1 MGEREGD
8 LRADFSSTYC
18 PAAHGHVV
26 DASKTDAAACHLKI
40 KTSISP
46 QCPFDT
52 LHLQL
57 HHCTVLLTGTS
68 HFRSSS
74 PVKVVRLKNTRL
86 FSNGR
91 FCRTSKEEPCQ
102 REVQTSTRYHKRA
115 SYRRASYRRASLI
128 GVYLTGMHPYRHMQL
143 VGVRVLI
150 FGNF

>member
-1 MGEREGD
+1 MVWVSVKVTS
-8 LRADFSSTYC
+8 ADFSSTYC
-18 PAAHGHVV
+18 PA
-26 DASKTDAAACHLKI
+26 KTLRLTVTWLTACHLKI

-57 HHCTVLLTGTS
+57 HHCTVLLTATS

-91 FCRTSKEEPCQ
+91 FCRTSKEESCQ
-102 REVQTSTRYHKRA
+102 REVQTSTRY
-115 SYRRASYRRASLI
+115 
-128 GVYLTGMHPYRHMQL
+128 
-143 VGVRVLI
+143 
-150 FGNF
+150 